1 MRDDL
6 RDPSMFGF
14 SGDRRF
20 ADDRSSTLF
29 YTGLERFFAPTVL
42 PSLIVDVKVVAS

>member
-6 RDPSMFGF
+6 RDPSMFDF
-14 SGDRRF
+14 LGDRRF

-29 YTGLERFFAPTVL
+29 HTGLERFFAPIVL
-42 PSLIVDVKVVAS
+42 AGQIVDVKVASS